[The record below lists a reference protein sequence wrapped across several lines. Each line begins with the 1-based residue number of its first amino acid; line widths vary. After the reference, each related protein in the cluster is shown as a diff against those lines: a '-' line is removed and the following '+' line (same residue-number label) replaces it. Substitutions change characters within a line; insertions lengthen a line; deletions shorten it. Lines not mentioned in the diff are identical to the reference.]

1 MIHMILHFVLQ
12 IKALDSETFCIDA
25 RGYGN
30 IARFINHLCE
40 ANLTPVKVF
49 IDHQDLTF
57 PRIAF
62 FANRDIEADEEL
74 GFDYGEKFWIIKYK
88 HFTCT
93 CSSDKC
99 KYSSTTIHTT
109 LENYNKRIR
118 ELHEV
123 T

>member
-1 MIHMILHFVLQ
+1 MDTSVCFQ
-12 IKALDSETFCIDA
+12 DSETFCIDA
-25 RGYGN
+25 RSYGN

-74 GFDYGEKFWIIKYK
+74 GWVSFDIFSVEI
-88 HFTCT
+88 
-93 CSSDKC
+93 
-99 KYSSTTIHTT
+99 
-109 LENYNKRIR
+109 
-118 ELHEV
+118 
-123 T
+123 